1 MIRVT
6 DQTMTAAAQRA
17 LNLSQAHLAAA
28 QQAASSGQRIGR
40 PSDDPVGTAAAL
52 QVHAQIAATNQYKRN
67 IDDGTGWLT
76 TLDGALGSAT
86 GFLRQVRDL
95 TIQGGNGALGQD
107 SKNALAQQVDSLRRD
122 LLSSA
127 NTRYLGR
134 SVFAGTSDA
143 ESAFTDGNPPTF
155 NGVPGDTVQ
164 RRIGADQTVR
174 VDADGAAIFG
184 TGASSIFTVLDS
196 ISSDLRNGVDPT
208 PRLQALDTG
217 MNALVAGQADIGTR
231 LSQLQRAGS
240 ENMTEKN
247 TLETQ
252 RSGIEDTDLGQAILD
267 LQLQQTNYQAALA
280 VTAKTLMPNL
290 MDFLK

>member
-6 DQTMTAAAQRA
+6 EQTMAAAAQRG
-17 LNLSQAHLAAA
+17 LSLSQTRLANA
-28 QQAASSGQRIGR
+28 QQAASSGQRIAR
-40 PSDDPVGTAAAL
+40 PSDDPVGTAGAL

-67 IDDGTGWLT
+67 IDDGTGWLM

-95 TIQGGNGALGQD
+95 TIQAGNGSLGQD
-107 SKNALAQQVDSLRRD
+107 SKNAIAQQIDSLRQD
-122 LLSSA
+122 LLSAA

-143 ESAFTDGNPPTF
+143 EGAFSDGNPPTF

-164 RRIGADQTVR
+164 RRIGTDQTVR
-174 VDADGAAIFG
+174 VDGDGAAIFG

-208 PRLQALDTG
+208 SRLQALDTG
-217 MNALVAGQADIGTR
+217 MDVLVAGRADIGTR

-240 ENMTEKN
+240 ENMADQNK
-247 TLETQ
+247 LETQ
-252 RSGIEDTDLGQAILD
+252 RSGIEDTDLGKAILD

-280 VTAKTLMPNL
+280 VTAKTLMPSL

>member
-6 DQTMTAAAQRA
+6 EQTMAAAAQRG
-17 LNLSQAHLAAA
+17 LSLSQTRLANA
-28 QQAASSGQRIGR
+28 QQAASWGQRIGR
-40 PSDDPVGTAAAL
+40 PSDDPVGTAGAL

-67 IDDGTGWLT
+67 IDDGTAWLT

-95 TIQGGNGALGQD
+95 TIQAGNGSLGQD
-107 SKNALAQQVDSLRRD
+107 SRNAIAQQIDSLRQD
-122 LLSSA
+122 LLSAA

-143 ESAFTDGNPPTF
+143 EGAFTDGNPPAF

-174 VDADGAAIFG
+174 VDGDGAAIFG
-184 TGASSIFTVLDS
+184 AGAGSIFAVLDA

-208 PRLQALDTG
+208 SRLQALDTG
-217 MNALVAGQADIGTR
+217 MNVLVAGRADIGTR

-240 ENMTEKN
+240 ENMTDQN

-252 RSGIEDTDLGQAILD
+252 RSGIEDTDLGKAILD

-280 VTAKTLMPNL
+280 VTAKTLMPSL